1 MLDFP
6 KPVTDFKPGMHVW
19 YVQAETETPVES
31 VVCALTTTTV
41 YSPTRDEQVAV
52 PAVKLYNDGTHDTI
66 FLPWRNI
73 YGSKAEAMKAI
84 RIEEIRLDVEAH
96 VGEYADTMK
105 TPEDIVRFA
114 WEHPVAVCEG
124 TDWMAR
130 VAYERQAL
138 AVMDI
143 VLL

>member
-6 KPVTDFKPGMHVW
+6 KPVTDLRPGMHVW
-19 YVQAETETPVES
+19 YVHTETVAPVEA

-52 PAVKLYNDGTHDTI
+52 PAAKLYDVGTHDTI
-66 FLPWRNI
+66 FLPWRDI

-96 VGEYADTMK
+96 VGKYADMME

-124 TDWMAR
+124 TDWEARMAF
-130 VAYERQAL
+130 ERQVL

>member
-6 KPVTDFKPGMHVW
+6 KPVTDLRPGMHVW
-19 YVQAETETPVES
+19 YVQTETATPVEA
-31 VVCALTTTTV
+31 VVCALTSTTE
-41 YSPTRDEQVAV
+41 YSPTRDTQIPV
-52 PAVKLYNDGTHDTI
+52 PAAKLYDVGTRDMAI
-66 FLPWRNI
+66 LPWRNI

-96 VGEYADTMK
+96 VQKFVDMME

-124 TDWMAR
+124 TDWEARMAF
-130 VAYERQAL
+130 ERQVL
-138 AVMDI
+138 DVMDI
-143 VLL
+143 VLY